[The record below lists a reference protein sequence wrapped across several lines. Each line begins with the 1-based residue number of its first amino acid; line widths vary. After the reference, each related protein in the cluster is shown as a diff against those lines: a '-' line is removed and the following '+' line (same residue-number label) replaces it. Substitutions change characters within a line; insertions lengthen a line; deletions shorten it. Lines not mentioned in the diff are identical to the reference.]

1 MVIFSLAYI
10 LFIVII
16 LRQMIFTFIRITPQG
31 QPLKEIYATI
41 TMACVFLLASSGDCV
56 GLNYV
61 FGPLIL
67 GLIVPARSPLAEILV
82 QKFNTAASGF
92 LLPLMTM
99 FCASKIDLHQFIS
112 EFNTLVAFKISLIGF
127 AIKVAVT
134 FLSVYFYKL
143 PLRHAAALT
152 VILNAKGHFEVGTF
166 ISFNPLK
173 V

>member
-1 MVIFSLAYI
+1 
-10 LFIVII
+10 
-16 LRQMIFTFIRITPQG
+16 
-31 QPLKEIYATI
+31 
-41 TMACVFLLASSGDCV
+41 
-56 GLNYV
+56 
-61 FGPLIL
+61 
-67 GLIVPARSPLAEILV
+67 
-82 QKFNTAASGF
+82 
-92 LLPLMTM
+92 MTM

-134 FLSVYFYKL
+134 FLAVYFYKL